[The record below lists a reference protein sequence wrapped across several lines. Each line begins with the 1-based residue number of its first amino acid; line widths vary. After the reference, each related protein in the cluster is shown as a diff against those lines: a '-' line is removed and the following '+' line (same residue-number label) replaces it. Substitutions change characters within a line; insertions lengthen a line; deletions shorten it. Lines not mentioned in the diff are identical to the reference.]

1 MDLLPAAALGVIL
14 WSLLREDLRA
24 DLSHIDGWQQVTIG
38 TALIFFGTLISLARN
53 FKSLDHF
60 AIFGDIP
67 VQVFLEK
74 VVGYLL
80 GYMVLAYGLM
90 RWFPK
95 LIEHHEL
102 MKKDLQRATTE
113 TKFLSGLL
121 PICAS
126 CKKIRN
132 DAGYWTQIEAYIRDH
147 SEAEFSHGICPE
159 CSKNLYPEFE
169 Q

>member
-1 MDLLPAAALGVIL
+1 MIAGQQPAAESKGPILGK
-14 WSLLREDLRA
+14 WA
-24 DLSHIDGWQQVTIG
+24 FDG
-38 TALIFFGTLISLARN
+38 
-53 FKSLDHF
+53 KD
-60 AIFGDIP
+60 
-67 VQVFLEK
+67 EK
-74 VVGYLL
+74 GVGYLL

-95 LIEHHEL
+95 LIKHHEL
-102 MKKDLQRATTE
+102 MKKDLQRANTE

-126 CKKIRN
+126 CKKIRD
-132 DAGYWTQIEAYIRDH
+132 DAGYWTQIDAYIRDH

-159 CSKNLYPEFE
+159 CSKNLYPEFA